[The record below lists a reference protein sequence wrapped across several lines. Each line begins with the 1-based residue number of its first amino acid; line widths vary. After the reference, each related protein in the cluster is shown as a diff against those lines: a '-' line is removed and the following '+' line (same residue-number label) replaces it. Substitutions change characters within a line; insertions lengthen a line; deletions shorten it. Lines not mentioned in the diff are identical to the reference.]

1 MASNFRIVSRRKGG
15 NLRLNLLGDFDGTS
29 AHELLNA
36 LTKNITTVCNISID
50 TNGLKTIYPFGREI
64 FRNYLVALEK
74 KSGRLVFTGEKKFAI
89 APQGSK
95 YL

>member
-15 NLRLNLLGDFDGTS
+15 NLRLNLTGDFDGTS

-36 LTKNITTVCNISID
+36 LAKNITTVCRIFID
-50 TNGLKTIYPFGREI
+50 TDGLKTIHPFGLEV
-64 FRNYLVALEK
+64 FRNYLVAFEK
-74 KSGRLVFTGEKKFAI
+74 RFGRLVFTGEKKIAF